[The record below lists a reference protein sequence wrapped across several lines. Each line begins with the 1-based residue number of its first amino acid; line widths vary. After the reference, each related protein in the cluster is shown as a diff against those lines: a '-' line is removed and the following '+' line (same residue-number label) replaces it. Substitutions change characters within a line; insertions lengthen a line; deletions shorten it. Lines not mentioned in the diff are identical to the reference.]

1 MCYME
6 IYNLADK
13 MFFFEEVVE
22 WLFNEWGVH
31 GEKNNKEFWKSWVN
45 SSLSKIDIPQT
56 YIAIEGDELIATFSL
71 WRCDLQSRQDLFP
84 WFGGLIVKKN
94 YRSKGIGKLMQYK
107 AFGILHNLGYQE
119 VYCFSEFANYYETTG
134 WCFQGMI
141 PDEKGIMVRLYKRTT
156 EL

>member
-1 MCYME
+1 ME

-13 MFFFEEVVE
+13 MEFLDEVVE
-22 WLFNEWGVH
+22 WLYNEWGVH
-31 GEKNNKEFWKSWVN
+31 GEKNNKAFWKSWVN
-45 SSLSKIDIPQT
+45 SSLSKTDIPQT
-56 YIAIEGDELIATFSL
+56 YIAIEGIELLATFSL

-84 WFGGLIVKKN
+84 WFGGLVVKKD

-107 AFGILHNLGYQE
+107 ALSILSSLGYKE

-134 WCFQGMI
+134 WLFQGMI
-141 PDEKGIMVRLYKRTT
+141 PDEKGIMVYLYKRTT